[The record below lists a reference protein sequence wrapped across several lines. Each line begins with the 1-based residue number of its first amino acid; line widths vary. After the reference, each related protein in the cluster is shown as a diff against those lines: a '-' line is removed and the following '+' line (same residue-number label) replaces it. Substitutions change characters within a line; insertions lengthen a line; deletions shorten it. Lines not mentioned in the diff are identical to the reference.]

1 MNRGE
6 QMAQKILEGALGVP
20 LELRD
25 VRTHEGFHD
34 FDILFSEGVVP
45 LEVKTATDQNLRR
58 LFAGFE
64 KVGDELPAA
73 GSWDWH
79 VELHAT
85 SDINRLMKE
94 REQFTLGLRAI
105 EEQGIQHVP
114 ERGMFPDGSTPELF
128 LETFPEVSSAWGWP
142 HPKGSPTIHLMW
154 PSVGG
159 AVGPGA
165 VNAFVSVFLATLTES
180 GALEKLTRIDASRR
194 HVFIW
199 LEPTYMVVWSS
210 FCDKVLP
217 TERPELP
224 EGLTDVWLAGVCGGN
239 VQAWYLPQGKS
250 WEQVHIDVGFSTRPT
265 SGTSGQT
272 GNGRKGMNS

>member
-6 QMAQKILEGALGVP
+6 QMAKETLERVLGVR
-20 LELRD
+20 LEPRD
-25 VRTHEGFHD
+25 VRTHEGLHD
-34 FDILFSEGVVP
+34 FDILFSEGAAP

-64 KVGDELPAA
+64 KLGDQLPAV

-79 VELHAT
+79 VELHST

-94 REQFTLGLRAI
+94 REQFALGLRAI

-114 ERGMFPDGSTPELF
+114 ERGVFPWGSTPELF
-128 LETFPEVSSAWGWP
+128 LATFPEVSSAWGWP
-142 HPKGSPTIHLMW
+142 HPKSSPTIHLLW

-165 VNAFVSVFLATLTES
+165 VNTFVTTFLMTLAES
-180 GALEKLTRIDASRR
+180 GALEKLTRVDAARR

-199 LEPTYMVVWSS
+199 LESTHMVVWSS
-210 FCDKVLP
+210 FCDRGLP
-217 TERPELP
+217 TERPALP
-224 EGLTDVWLAGVCGGN
+224 DGLTDIWVAGLCGGN
-239 VQAWYLPQGKS
+239 VQAWYLPQGQG
-250 WEQVHIDVGFSTRPT
+250 WEQVDA
-265 SGTSGQT
+265 
-272 GNGRKGMNS
+272 